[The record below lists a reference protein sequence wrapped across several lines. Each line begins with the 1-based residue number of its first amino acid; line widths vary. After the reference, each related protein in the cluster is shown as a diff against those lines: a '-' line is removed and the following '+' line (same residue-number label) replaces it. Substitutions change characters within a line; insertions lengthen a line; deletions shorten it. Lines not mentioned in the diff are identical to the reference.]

1 MGITLSEKK
10 SRSKAPTSKE
20 SVLRP
25 DGGTDKDGRVRTV
38 ITRRGRRLRAKFPS
52 RKLGR
57 YVHAESLLERDAL
70 YHIEYSPSV
79 VNYQEQPVVIHYY
92 DECGKPR
99 RYFAD
104 FLVKFADGSEE
115 FIEVKSLR
123 ELNKPDVKKSMPPLR
138 CE

>member
-1 MGITLSEKK
+1 
-10 SRSKAPTSKE
+10 
-20 SVLRP
+20 
-25 DGGTDKDGRVRTV
+25 
-38 ITRRGRRLRAKFPS
+38 
-52 RKLGR
+52 
-57 YVHAESLLERDAL
+57 L
-70 YHIEYSPSV
+70 YHIEYSPAV

-92 DECGKPR
+92 DEYGKPR

-123 ELNKPDVKKSMPPLR
+123 ELNKPDVKKNMPPLR